1 MYRLYL
7 WLLGTELF
15 FYDNFPQVYRLPGL
29 GAAGL
34 QVMIFPLISYN
45 NFKQD
50 MYFVNQIRKIE
61 VYILN
66 LLGLADDVT
75 Y

>member
-1 MYRLYL
+1 MM
-7 WLLGTELF
+7 
-15 FYDNFPQVYRLPGL
+15 NFLNLKKNLDRPPGL

-50 MYFVNQIRKIE
+50 MYLVNEIRKIK
-61 VYILN
+61 VYILS
-66 LLGLADDVT
+66 LLGRAGVLM
-75 Y
+75 